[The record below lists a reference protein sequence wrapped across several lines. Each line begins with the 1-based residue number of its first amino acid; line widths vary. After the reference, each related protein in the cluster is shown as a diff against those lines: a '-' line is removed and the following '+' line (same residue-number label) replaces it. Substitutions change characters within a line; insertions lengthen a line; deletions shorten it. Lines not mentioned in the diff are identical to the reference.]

1 MRRLSPRLAVVGLA
15 LIGLMLGATPAL
27 AQSGNATDAAKT
39 VFDQVTRQV
48 VRDWYEQQMGR
59 TGARSDEETNGRT
72 RERAK
77 SEDDNGDREGER
89 TERKRH
95 DREREG
101 ERGGGKGH
109 GKKGKHGRGNGLPP
123 GLAKRD
129 QLPPGLLK
137 RGEQLPPGLAKRDLP
152 AGLDAKLEP
161 TPQGTERKV
170 VGNDVVLIDTATNVI
185 LDTIE
190 NVIRGNRK

>member
-1 MRRLSPRLAVVGLA
+1 MRRLSLSLAVLGL
-15 LIGLMLGATPAL
+15 GLMLGATPAL

-59 TGARSDEETNGRT
+59 TGA
-72 RERAK
+72 K
-77 SEDDNGDREGER
+77 SEDDKGGRDGER

-95 DREREG
+95 ERDRERDG
-101 ERGGGKGH
+101 ERAEGKRH

-152 AGLDAKLEP
+152 AGLDAKLSP